1 LAVTVR
7 GTPQTPTGN
16 PTTSGNITVPATV
29 VTGDP
34 CLVWVTSRDSTGA
47 GTLSVTDNDTGGNTW
62 TKIANSTDHKATLW
76 YKRATSGTAGKTVT
90 VNNAVGSLSFVF
102 KAFAGAIDT
111 GNAYADITVE
121 TNISGNE
128 THAGFTPSVPDAWV
142 WLSVHNYN
150 NDNAVTAAA
159 TATNPGTLNTSV
171 AEKLSTGGSDSGC
184 HVAGK
189 AQVGAA
195 AATGNF
201 TWAQT
206 DGVTYSIVGIIKP
219 LTVPNAPTVAAESS
233 VTETSFSANWTAP
246 GSGPAPTSYEIDVA
260 TDAGFTAIVSGYN
273 GLDVGNVLTKSVTGL
288 SAATNYWYRVR
299 AVNSIGESANS
310 GSEPVTT
317 STPSPPGA
325 PTANDAYPV
334 LGNSFV
340 ASWSAPGSGGTP
352 TYYELDV
359 ATDSG
364 FTAFVSGYNGLN
376 VGLLR
381 RYSVTGLAATT
392 SYWYRVRAGN
402 GGGESADSNAK
413 TLTTTTAVTYVFRDE
428 FITPD
433 AAPVT
438 SPRTAEPGSGTLTFV
453 QIDGAQA
460 IAGNRLEFTAQT
472 TPAWGD
478 QGFYSNSITRAI
490 GRAIR
495 WEMTPGTNG
504 QVFLGINNDQAVGS
518 YGQDLHNLF
527 FSGNTSLK
535 YNIENRDHYSRGLTP
550 GTTYQLAIVLA
561 TEGVHYLVKGGA
573 QYPEWMR
580 IYRSVWDTTS
590 PIYID
595 FGNYDHTSFLD
606 NLRVVDLP
614 APWDT
619 DTGGAST
626 YLAGSQGLN
635 QTFTHDADGN
645 LDFKVVTRP
654 TVANLEIA
662 IRRQD
667 ANNYWFIR
675 VTSAGDVGLYEVV
688 GGAGAV
694 QRGLATGTVGN
705 GAIVSI
711 RAEQATIAALI
722 QGRETQ
728 WSYELADNFYTE
740 TDGEIIT
747 LDLGADVA
755 DITSWP
761 LYLSGA
767 ALTSLEGDGG
777 TASDARNAVANITF
791 GAMTTTAEAVSTIEA
806 EADITFGAM
815 TVTATATVQGKASA
829 DFTFDAMTLDAQ
841 AVSPIEAVASFMFD
855 AMTVTSTAVVTT
867 PNNAV
872 ADFTFAPMTLSA
884 TVTSTMEAAA
894 TFTYDPMTLTAAAV
908 SQIKATAGFAF
919 EPMTM
924 SGSAAVLGLAAAN
937 FTFDAMTVTA
947 TATARAGGTADF
959 TFDPMT
965 LAAAAALQAKAAASF
980 TFDAMTVAA
989 TAEVITPGAGLVANF
1004 TFGAMT
1010 LTATATARAD
1020 AAASFTYDAMTL
1032 AATAALQAKAVAS
1045 FTFDP
1050 MTTSGA
1056 AVSPIEAAVDLTFGA
1071 MTLDAQAA
1079 AQAKAVANLAFG
1091 AMTVTA
1097 TASSEYPAN
1106 EAVAN
1111 LTFDAMTV
1119 TSAVVSTM
1127 RASASFTFG
1136 PMSLTAT
1143 AVVVGLAAADFT
1155 FAPMTL
1161 DAQATLRTLAEATF
1175 TFEPMTLSAQGR
1187 TWGQA
1192 AADFTFSPMTI
1203 TAMATASD
1211 YSIPDQVFTRARIV
1225 APWPSHAPIVAP
1237 WPTHERIIAPWPPE
1251 EGD

>member
-90 VNNAVGSLSFVF
+90 VSNAVGSLSFVF

-128 THAGFTPSVPDAWV
+128 THAGFTPSVADAWV

-159 TATNPGTLNTSV
+159 TATNPGTLNTST

-246 GSGPAPTSYEIDVA
+246 GSGPTPTSYEIDVA

-288 SAATNYWYRVR
+288 SEATNHWYRVR
-299 AVNSIGESANS
+299 AVNSVGESANS

-325 PTANDAYPV
+325 PTANAAYPV
-334 LGNSFV
+334 LGDSFV
-340 ASWSAPGSGGTP
+340 ASWDAPGSGGTP

-364 FTAFVSGYNGLN
+364 FSSFVSGYNALN
-376 VGLLR
+376 VGTLR
-381 RYSVTGLAATT
+381 RYSVTGLSASTP
-392 SYWYRVRAGN
+392 YWYRVRAGN
-402 GGGESADSNAK
+402 AGGESTSSSAV
-413 TLTTTTAVTYVFRDE
+413 TLTTTPAVTYVLRDE

-438 SPRTAEPGSGTLTFV
+438 SPRTTEPSGDTLTFV
-453 QIDGAQA
+453 QTDGAFA
-460 IAGNRLEFTAQT
+460 ISGNKLEVTAQT
-472 TPAWGD
+472 TPVWGD
-478 QGFYSNSITRAI
+478 QGFYSSLITRAV

-504 QVFLGINNDQAVGS
+504 QMFLGIDDNQAVGS
-518 YGQDLHNLF
+518 YGQDLYNLF

-535 YNIENRDHYSRGLTP
+535 YNIENRDHYSRGLSP
-550 GTTYQLAIVLA
+550 GVTYQLAMVLA
-561 TEGVHYLVKGGA
+561 TDGVHFLVKGGA
-573 QYPEWMR
+573 QYPEWIR
-580 IYRSVWDTTS
+580 IYRSVWNTTDNL
-590 PIYID
+590 YVD
-595 FGNYDHTSFLD
+595 FGNYDHTGSLD

-614 APWDT
+614 APWNT

-626 YLAGSQGLN
+626 YLAGSQPLN

-645 LDFKVVTRP
+645 LDFKIVTLP
-654 TVANLEIA
+654 SVANAEVV

-675 VTSAGDVGLYEVV
+675 VTSAGDIGLYEVV

-694 QRGLATGTVGN
+694 QRGLAAGTLSN
-705 GAIVSI
+705 GVIISI
-711 RAEQATIAALI
+711 RAEQATIAALLN
-722 QGRETQ
+722 GRETQ

-747 LDLGADVA
+747 LDLGADIA

-761 LYLSGA
+761 MYISGTALSV
-767 ALTSLEGDGG
+767 LEVDGG
-777 TASDARNAVANITF
+777 VISATQTDQNVSVAGQVRKEQSQSVSVASQIRVELDKTFSTASQVRVEQSQQFSVAGQVVQVVDQSVQVASQVRVEIDKTF
-791 GAMTTTAEAVSTIEA
+791 SLASQVRVQT
-806 EADITFGAM
+806 DQTFQLAGQ
-815 TVTATATVQGKASA
+815 VVNRVDQ
-829 DFTFDAMTLDAQ
+829 TF
-841 AVSPIEAVASFMFD
+841 AVASQVRVALDRTFLVSSQVRVAQSPTF
-855 AMTVTSTAVVTT
+855 STASQVRAETDRSVLLAGQVVAQYDQSV
-867 PNNAV
+867 AV
-872 ADFTFAPMTLSA
+872 AGQVLAVTDRSVQLGGQVRVETDQTFAVASQVLSA
-884 TVTSTMEAAA
+884 QDRSVLLASQVRSQLDKSVELSGHVRIEVSQTFEVASHIRVAQSQTFSVAGQVIDPSLNTVEE
-894 TFTYDPMTLTAAAV
+894 TFTAAGQVRAALDRSV
-908 SQIKATAGFAF
+908 SSAGQ
-919 EPMTM
+919 
-924 SGSAAVLGLAAAN
+924 VR
-937 FTFDAMTVTA
+937 V
-947 TATARAGGTADF
+947 ADI
-959 TFDPMT
+959 DKGVT
-965 LAAAAALQAKAAASF
+965 LAAQIRENALEKLSEVAGQVRVTTDTS
-980 TFDAMTVAA
+980 MLVAA
-989 TAEVITPGAGLVANF
+989 QIVAVQAQSVSVAGQVRAEVSQSL
-1004 TFGAMT
+1004 
-1010 LTATATARAD
+1010 
-1020 AAASFTYDAMTL
+1020 
-1032 AATAALQAKAVAS
+1032 AVAGQVVAA
-1045 FTFDP
+1045 P
-1050 MTTSGA
+1050 ITT
-1056 AVSPIEAAVDLTFGA
+1056 VSQSVLIS
-1071 MTLDAQAA
+1071 AQI
-1079 AQAKAVANLAFG
+1079 VADI
-1091 AMTVTA
+1091 
-1097 TASSEYPAN
+1097 SK
-1106 EAVAN
+1106 
-1111 LTFDAMTV
+1111 
-1119 TSAVVSTM
+1119 VVSTAGQV
-1127 RASASFTFG
+1127 R
-1136 PMSLTAT
+1136 
-1143 AVVVGLAAADFT
+1143 VEQDRT
-1155 FAPMTL
+1155 FAVAGQVKEPSAIL
-1161 DAQATLRTLAEATF
+1161 LRIPPF
-1175 TFEPMTLSAQGR
+1175 RR
-1187 TWGQA
+1187 TSRTSSG
-1192 AADFTFSPMTI
+1192 TRVSI
-1203 TAMATASD
+1203 TGSVDRKMITS
-1211 YSIPDQVFTRARIV
+1211 SV
-1225 APWPSHAPIVAP
+1225 
-1237 WPTHERIIAPWPPE
+1237 ERDMITVPPRE
-1251 EGD
+1251 